1 VRGSKPA
8 KIKKLV
14 GLHVR
19 IPEELL
25 DELIVQRDAMRKT
38 SSLAN
43 LSDVVRVMLE
53 EGVRKKR

>member
-1 VRGSKPA
+1 MRGSKQA

-53 EGVRKKR
+53 EGVRKK